1 MQQAVME
8 EEAAYEPPTYT
19 YDEVFPAL
27 PESVTS
33 ASPAVN
39 QLGQWNNKMRIG
51 SSVVT
56 QVSFNI
62 SSKIRFY
69 FKSLE
74 QAGTVRLQLMK
85 ATVLAYILSFHRVLS
100 TTVMSADMS

>member
-8 EEAAYEPPTYT
+8 EEAAYEPPSLK
-19 YDEVFPAL
+19 YDDAFPAL

-33 ASPAVN
+33 ASPTVN

-56 QVSFNI
+56 QVS
-62 SSKIRFY
+62 
-69 FKSLE
+69 
-74 QAGTVRLQLMK
+74 
-85 ATVLAYILSFHRVLS
+85 SF
-100 TTVMSADMS
+100 VMPDCTAVSRKYVSDEI

>member
-8 EEAAYEPPTYT
+8 EEAAYEPPSLK
-19 YDEVFPAL
+19 YDDAFPAL

-33 ASPAVN
+33 ASPTVN

-56 QVSFNI
+56 QVSSFI
-62 SSKIRFY
+62 VPY
-69 FKSLE
+69 C
-74 QAGTVRLQLMK
+74 TVVSRK
-85 ATVLAYILSFHRVLS
+85 C
-100 TTVMSADMS
+100 VMEFIMQGNCIYER

>member
-33 ASPAVN
+33 ASPTVN

-56 QVSFNI
+56 QVSVLF
-62 SSKIRFY
+62 SYSFRY
-69 FKSLE
+69 CR
-74 QAGTVRLQLMK
+74 QCYTVGLHM
-85 ATVLAYILSFHRVLS
+85 VS
-100 TTVMSADMS
+100 

>member
-8 EEAAYEPPTYT
+8 EEAAFEPPTLK
-19 YDEVFPAL
+19 YDDAFPAL

-33 ASPAVN
+33 GSPTVN

-56 QVSFNI
+56 QVS
-62 SSKIRFY
+62 SV
-69 FKSLE
+69 SLP
-74 QAGTVRLQLMK
+74 G
-85 ATVLAYILSFHRVLS
+85 
-100 TTVMSADMS
+100 

>member
-8 EEAAYEPPTYT
+8 EEAAFEPPTLK
-19 YDEVFPAL
+19 YDDAFPAL

-33 ASPAVN
+33 ASPTVN

-56 QVSFNI
+56 QVGSVP
-62 SSKIRFY
+62 
-69 FKSLE
+69 LP
-74 QAGTVRLQLMK
+74 G
-85 ATVLAYILSFHRVLS
+85 
-100 TTVMSADMS
+100 

>member
-8 EEAAYEPPTYT
+8 EEAAYEPPSLK
-19 YDEVFPAL
+19 YDDAFPAL

-33 ASPAVN
+33 ASPTVN

-56 QVSFNI
+56 QVS
-62 SSKIRFY
+62 
-69 FKSLE
+69 
-74 QAGTVRLQLMK
+74 
-85 ATVLAYILSFHRVLS
+85 SFIMPDCAVVSRKYV
-100 TTVMSADMS
+100 

>member
-8 EEAAYEPPTYT
+8 EEAAFEPPTLK
-19 YDEVFPAL
+19 YDDAFPAL

-33 ASPAVN
+33 ASPTVT

-56 QVSFNI
+56 QVS
-62 SSKIRFY
+62 SVP
-69 FKSLE
+69 LP
-74 QAGTVRLQLMK
+74 G
-85 ATVLAYILSFHRVLS
+85 
-100 TTVMSADMS
+100 